1 MCTIN
6 QNHMMYGSWDIEHN
20 RYNFS
25 HFKWLFALLHPNNP
39 ENQSFEKMKKKKHLE
54 ILSFYTSAPKIMIIC
69 YTVPEIWYMA
79 DCYFSSWVTFYHF
92 TPLTAWKIKIKKKK
106 KQSSGD
112 TIILHKCTKNH
123 DHILCC
129 SWDMAHDK
137 CNYFSFWANCCPFH
151 PQQLKKSKI

>member
-1 MCTIN
+1 
-6 QNHMMYGSWDIEHN
+6 MMYGSWDIEHN

-39 ENQSFEKMKKKKHLE
+39 ENQGFEKMKKKKHLE

-92 TPLTAWKIKIKKKK
+92 TPLTAWKIKIKKKRNK
-106 KQSSGD
+106 VLEIPSFYTSVPKIMITYSAVPEIWHMTNVIIFHFGLLVALLTPNSS
-112 TIILHKCTKNH
+112 KNQ
-123 DHILCC
+123 
-129 SWDMAHDK
+129 K
-137 CNYFSFWANCCPFH
+137 F
-151 PQQLKKSKI
+151 